1 MKIGDLNNQYIDDN
15 SKVANQIAPY
25 LVKERGGA
33 ELDVSDFLQIM
44 AAELS
49 NQSVMGGGDGGGSK
63 TDYLSQL
70 AQFTILEQMNTM
82 TESIEQLAYV
92 NQQNQAFN
100 LVGSE
105 VTYLDKDAKE
115 QVGVVDKV
123 NFTADGTILIIDGKK
138 YPIGLVLGYSG
149 KKTGSEDSLDGPV
162 EEEEEIQ
169 TASIGQAGID
179 PVHQQEF
186 LTRQLARIG
195 ETD

>member
-25 LVKERGGA
+25 VVKERGGA
-33 ELDVSDFLQIM
+33 DLDVNDFFQIM

-49 NQSVMGGGDGGGSK
+49 NQSIMGGGEGGGSK

-82 TESIEQLAYV
+82 TDSIGQLAHI

-105 VTYLDKDAKE
+105 VTYINEDGKE

-123 NFTADGTILIIDGKK
+123 NFTADGTILIIGGKK
-138 YPIGLVLGYSG
+138 YPIGLVLSYSG
-149 KKTGSEDSLDGPV
+149 KKTGTDESVDGPEK
-162 EEEEEIQ
+162 EEENKTENINQ
-169 TASIGQAGID
+169 LGID